1 MKVLYVRISS
11 LDQKT
16 DRQRVQESEFNLVIE
31 DKVSGSVP
39 FFERQGGK
47 MVLDLVEK
55 GEIEELSVFQIDR
68 LGRDVRDI
76 VNTIHFFTKRQICI
90 SFISQGLKTLNP
102 DKTENSISKM
112 VINILGIVSEIERTQ
127 ILERQRQGIDLAKA
141 KGIYKG
147 LDMTSAMKLRPAGFK
162 FIRNTA
168 IDLLITIPLVDGLY
182 DSLKSTLKNKG
193 IDITWGEKDGKI
205 LERIKEEVQ
214 INKI

>member
-16 DRQRVQESEFNLVIE
+16 DRQKVQEKDFNLVVE
-31 DKVSGSVP
+31 DKVSGSIP

-47 MVLDLVEK
+47 RIMDLVEK
-55 GEIEELSVFQIDR
+55 GEIEELSVWQIDR

-76 VNTIHFFTKRQICI
+76 VNTIHYFTQKKICI

-127 ILERQRQGIDLAKA
+127 ILERQRQGIDLAKS
-141 KGIYKG
+141 KGVYKG
-147 LDMTSAMKLRPAGFK
+147 RKTGTQEDTLKFLSKPRNKKVIELLRKGYK
-162 FIRNTA
+162 SKDI
-168 IDLLITIPLVDGLY
+168 
-182 DSLKSTLKNKG
+182 STLVGVHINT
-193 IDITWGEKDGKI
+193 ITKI
-205 LERIKEEVQ
+205 KKVL
-214 INKI
+214 

>member
-47 MVLDLVEK
+47 MIMDLVEK

-76 VNTIHFFTKRQICI
+76 VNTIHYFTERQICI
-90 SFISQGLKTLNP
+90 SFISQGLRTLNP
-102 DKTENSISKM
+102 DKSENPISKM

-127 ILERQRQGIDLAKA
+127 ILERQRQGIDLAKS
-141 KGIYKG
+141 KGVYKG
-147 LDMTSAMKLRPAGFK
+147 RQKGTQEDTLKFLSKPKNKKVIDMLRKGYK
-162 FIRNTA
+162 SQDI
-168 IDLLITIPLVDGLY
+168 
-182 DSLKSTLKNKG
+182 STLVG
-193 IDITWGEKDGKI
+193 IHINTITKI
-205 LERIKEEVQ
+205 KKVL
-214 INKI
+214 

>member
-16 DRQRVQESEFNLVIE
+16 DRQRVQEKEFNLVIE

-47 MVLDLVEK
+47 MIMELVEK
-55 GEIEELSVFQIDR
+55 GEIDELSVFQIDR

-76 VNTIHFFTKRQICI
+76 VNTIHYFTQRRICI
-90 SFISQGLKTLNP
+90 SFISQGLRTLNP

-127 ILERQRQGIDLAKA
+127 ILERQRQGIDLAKS
-141 KGIYKG
+141 KGVYKG
-147 LDMTSAMKLRPAGFK
+147 RQKGTQEDTLK
-162 FIRNTA
+162 FLSKPKNKKV
-168 IDLLITIPLVDGLY
+168 IDLLRKGYKSKDI
-182 DSLKSTLKNKG
+182 STLVGVHINT
-193 IDITWGEKDGKI
+193 ITKI
-205 LERIKEEVQ
+205 KKVL
-214 INKI
+214 

>member
-47 MVLDLVEK
+47 MILDLVEK

-76 VNTIHFFTKRQICI
+76 VNTIHYFTERQICI
-90 SFISQGLKTLNP
+90 SFISQGLRTLNP
-102 DKTENSISKM
+102 DKSENPISKM

-127 ILERQRQGIDLAKA
+127 ILERQRQGIDLAKS
-141 KGIYKG
+141 KGVYKG
-147 LDMTSAMKLRPAGFK
+147 RQKGTQEDTLKFLSKPKNKKVIDMLRKGYK
-162 FIRNTA
+162 SQDI
-168 IDLLITIPLVDGLY
+168 
-182 DSLKSTLKNKG
+182 STLVG
-193 IDITWGEKDGKI
+193 IHINTITKI
-205 LERIKEEVQ
+205 KKVLYG
-214 INKI
+214 

>member
-1 MKVLYVRISS
+1 MKILYVRISS

-76 VNTIHFFTKRQICI
+76 VNTIHFFTERQICI
-90 SFISQGLKTLNP
+90 SFISQGLRTLNP

-127 ILERQRQGIDLAKA
+127 ILERQRQGIDLAKS
-141 KGIYKG
+141 KGVYKG
-147 LDMTSAMKLRPAGFK
+147 RQKGTEEDTLK
-162 FIRNTA
+162 FLSKPKNKKV
-168 IDLLITIPLVDGLY
+168 IDLLRKGYKSKDISQLVGVHINTIT
-182 DSLKSTLKNKG
+182 
-193 IDITWGEKDGKI
+193 KI
-205 LERIKEEVQ
+205 KKVL
-214 INKI
+214 

>member
-76 VNTIHFFTKRQICI
+76 VNTIHFFTERQICI

-127 ILERQRQGIDLAKA
+127 ILERQRQGIDLAKS
-141 KGIYKG
+141 KGVYKG
-147 LDMTSAMKLRPAGFK
+147 RKSGTQEDTLKFLSKPKNKKVIELLRKGYK
-162 FIRNTA
+162 SSDI
-168 IDLLITIPLVDGLY
+168 
-182 DSLKSTLKNKG
+182 STLVGVHINT
-193 IDITWGEKDGKI
+193 ITKI
-205 LERIKEEVQ
+205 KKVL
-214 INKI
+214 

>member
-16 DRQRVQESEFNLVIE
+16 DRQRVQESEFNLIIE

-55 GEIEELSVFQIDR
+55 GDIQELSVFQIDR

-76 VNTIHFFTKRQICI
+76 VNTIHFFTERQICI

-112 VINILGIVSEIERTQ
+112 VINILGVVSEIERTQ
-127 ILERQRQGIDLAKA
+127 ILERQRQGIDLAKS
-141 KGIYKG
+141 KGVFKGRKKGTQEDILKFLSKPKNKKAVELLRKGYKSR
-147 LDMTSAMKLRPAGFK
+147 D
-162 FIRNTA
+162 I
-168 IDLLITIPLVDGLY
+168 
-182 DSLKSTLKNKG
+182 STLIGVHINT
-193 IDITWGEKDGKI
+193 ITKI
-205 LERIKEEVQ
+205 KKVL
-214 INKI
+214 

>member
-76 VNTIHFFTKRQICI
+76 VNTIHVFTKRQICI

-141 KGIYKG
+141 KGVYKG
-147 LDMTSAMKLRPAGFK
+147 R
-162 FIRNTA
+162 
-168 IDLLITIPLVDGLY
+168 
-182 DSLKSTLKNKG
+182 KSGTQEDTLKFLSKPKNKKVIELLRKG
-193 IDITWGEKDGKI
+193 YKSKDISQLVGVHINTITKI
-205 LERIKEEVQ
+205 KKLL
-214 INKI
+214 

>member
-141 KGIYKG
+141 KGVYKG
-147 LDMTSAMKLRPAGFK
+147 R
-162 FIRNTA
+162 
-168 IDLLITIPLVDGLY
+168 
-182 DSLKSTLKNKG
+182 KSGTQEDTLKFLSKPKNKKVIELLRKG
-193 IDITWGEKDGKI
+193 YKSKDISQLVGVHINTITKI
-205 LERIKEEVQ
+205 KKLL
-214 INKI
+214 

>member
-76 VNTIHFFTKRQICI
+76 VNTIHFFTERQICI

-127 ILERQRQGIDLAKA
+127 ILERQRQGIDLAKS
-141 KGIYKG
+141 KGVYKG
-147 LDMTSAMKLRPAGFK
+147 RKTGTQEDTLKFLSKAKNKKVIELLRKGYK
-162 FIRNTA
+162 SSDI
-168 IDLLITIPLVDGLY
+168 
-182 DSLKSTLKNKG
+182 STLVGVHINT
-193 IDITWGEKDGKI
+193 ITKI
-205 LERIKEEVQ
+205 KKVL
-214 INKI
+214 

>member
-16 DRQRVQESEFNLVIE
+16 DRQRVQESEFNLVVE

-76 VNTIHFFTKRQICI
+76 VNTIHFFTERKICI

-127 ILERQRQGIDLAKA
+127 ILERQRQGIDLAKS
-141 KGIYKG
+141 KGVYKG
-147 LDMTSAMKLRPAGFK
+147 RKTGTQEDTLKFLSKPKNKKVIELLRKGYKSLD
-162 FIRNTA
+162 I
-168 IDLLITIPLVDGLY
+168 
-182 DSLKSTLKNKG
+182 STLVGVHINT
-193 IDITWGEKDGKI
+193 ITKI
-205 LERIKEEVQ
+205 KKVL
-214 INKI
+214 

>member
-47 MVLDLVEK
+47 MILDLVEK

-76 VNTIHFFTKRQICI
+76 VNTIHYFTERQICI
-90 SFISQGLKTLNP
+90 SFISQGLRTLNP
-102 DKTENSISKM
+102 DKSENPISKM

-127 ILERQRQGIDLAKA
+127 ILERQRQGIDLAKS
-141 KGIYKG
+141 KGVYKG
-147 LDMTSAMKLRPAGFK
+147 RQKGTQED
-162 FIRNTA
+162 
-168 IDLLITIPLVDGLY
+168 
-182 DSLKSTLKNKG
+182 TLKFLSKPKNKKVIDMLRKGYKSQDISILVG
-193 IDITWGEKDGKI
+193 IHINTITKI
-205 LERIKEEVQ
+205 KKVL
-214 INKI
+214 

>member
-76 VNTIHFFTKRQICI
+76 VNTIHFFTERKICI

-127 ILERQRQGIDLAKA
+127 ILERQRQGIDLAKS
-141 KGIYKG
+141 KGVYKG
-147 LDMTSAMKLRPAGFK
+147 RKTGTQEDTLKFLSKPKNKKVIELLRKGYK
-162 FIRNTA
+162 SSDI
-168 IDLLITIPLVDGLY
+168 
-182 DSLKSTLKNKG
+182 STLVGVHINT
-193 IDITWGEKDGKI
+193 ITKI
-205 LERIKEEVQ
+205 KKVL
-214 INKI
+214 

>member
-1 MKVLYVRISS
+1 MKLLYVRISS

-16 DRQRVQESEFNLVIE
+16 DRQRVQEKEFNLVIE

-47 MVLDLVEK
+47 MIMELVEK

-76 VNTIHFFTKRQICI
+76 VNTIHYFTQRRICI
-90 SFISQGLKTLNP
+90 SFISQGLRTLNP

-127 ILERQRQGIDLAKA
+127 ILERQRQGIDLAKS
-141 KGIYKG
+141 KGVYKG
-147 LDMTSAMKLRPAGFK
+147 RQKGTQEDTLK
-162 FIRNTA
+162 FLSKPKNKKV
-168 IDLLITIPLVDGLY
+168 IDLLRKGYKSKDI
-182 DSLKSTLKNKG
+182 STLVGVHINT
-193 IDITWGEKDGKI
+193 ITKI
-205 LERIKEEVQ
+205 KKVL
-214 INKI
+214 

>member
-47 MVLDLVEK
+47 MILDLVEK
-55 GEIEELSVFQIDR
+55 GEIDELSVFQIDR

-76 VNTIHFFTKRQICI
+76 VNTIHFFTERQICI
-90 SFISQGLKTLNP
+90 SFISQGLRTLNP

-127 ILERQRQGIDLAKA
+127 ILERQRQGIDLAKS
-141 KGIYKG
+141 KGVYKG
-147 LDMTSAMKLRPAGFK
+147 RKIGTQEDTLK
-162 FIRNTA
+162 FLSKPKNKKVIE
-168 IDLLITIPLVDGLY
+168 LLKKGYKSRDI
-182 DSLKSTLKNKG
+182 STLVGVHINT
-193 IDITWGEKDGKI
+193 ITKI
-205 LERIKEEVQ
+205 KKVG
-214 INKI
+214 NV

>member
-16 DRQRVQESEFNLVIE
+16 DRQRGQESEFNLVVE

-76 VNTIHFFTKRQICI
+76 VNTIHFFTERKICI

-127 ILERQRQGIDLAKA
+127 ILERQRQGIDLAKS
-141 KGIYKG
+141 KGVYKG
-147 LDMTSAMKLRPAGFK
+147 RKTGTQEDTLKFLSKPKNKKVIELLRKGYK
-162 FIRNTA
+162 SRDI
-168 IDLLITIPLVDGLY
+168 
-182 DSLKSTLKNKG
+182 STLVGVHINT
-193 IDITWGEKDGKI
+193 ITKI
-205 LERIKEEVQ
+205 KKVL
-214 INKI
+214 

>member
-16 DRQRVQESEFNLVIE
+16 DRQRVQEKEFNLVIE

-47 MVLDLVEK
+47 MIMELVEK

-76 VNTIHFFTKRQICI
+76 VNTIHYFTQRRICI
-90 SFISQGLKTLNP
+90 SFISQGLRTLNP

-127 ILERQRQGIDLAKA
+127 ILERQRQGIDLAKS
-141 KGIYKG
+141 KGVYKG
-147 LDMTSAMKLRPAGFK
+147 RQKGTQEDTLK
-162 FIRNTA
+162 FLSKPKNKKV
-168 IDLLITIPLVDGLY
+168 IDLLRKGYKSKDI
-182 DSLKSTLKNKG
+182 STLVGVHINT
-193 IDITWGEKDGKI
+193 ITKI
-205 LERIKEEVQ
+205 KKVL
-214 INKI
+214 

>member
-1 MKVLYVRISS
+1 
-11 LDQKT
+11 
-16 DRQRVQESEFNLVIE
+16 VIE

-76 VNTIHFFTKRQICI
+76 VNTIHFFTERQICI

-127 ILERQRQGIDLAKA
+127 ILERQRQGIDLAKS
-141 KGIYKG
+141 KGVYKG
-147 LDMTSAMKLRPAGFK
+147 RKTGTQEDTLKFLSKPKNKKVIELLRKGYK
-162 FIRNTA
+162 SSDI
-168 IDLLITIPLVDGLY
+168 
-182 DSLKSTLKNKG
+182 STLVGVHINT
-193 IDITWGEKDGKI
+193 ITKI
-205 LERIKEEVQ
+205 KKVL
-214 INKI
+214 

>member
-1 MKVLYVRISS
+1 MKILYVRISS

-147 LDMTSAMKLRPAGFK
+147 RKTGTQED
-162 FIRNTA
+162 
-168 IDLLITIPLVDGLY
+168 
-182 DSLKSTLKNKG
+182 TLKFLSKPKNKKVIELLRKG
-193 IDITWGEKDGKI
+193 YKSKDISQLVGVHINTITKI
-205 LERIKEEVQ
+205 KKLL
-214 INKI
+214 